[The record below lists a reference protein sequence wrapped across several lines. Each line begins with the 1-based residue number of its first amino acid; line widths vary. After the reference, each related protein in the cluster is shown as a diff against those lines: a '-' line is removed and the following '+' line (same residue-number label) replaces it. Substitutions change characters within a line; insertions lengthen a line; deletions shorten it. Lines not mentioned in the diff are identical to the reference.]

1 MAMTPSPWH
10 ASQRPPLTLNE
21 KRPARNPRV
30 FASGIHREQ
39 VADEREQPGVGR
51 RIRSRRAPIGD

>member
-21 KRPARNPRV
+21 KRPALKPRAL
-30 FASGIHREQ
+30 ASGII
-39 VADEREQPGVGR
+39 ANS
-51 RIRSRRAPIGD
+51 SRMKVNIPV